1 MTGDGPGPKLGPLYD
16 EAIWDTVER
25 SEATGSPAIRDDE
38 QMEAANVDG
47 GRRG

>member
-1 MTGDGPGPKLGPLYD
+1 MTGDGPSPKLGPLYD
-16 EAIWDTVER
+16 EAIRNTVER
-25 SEATGSPAIRDDE
+25 FEPNGSPAITDDE